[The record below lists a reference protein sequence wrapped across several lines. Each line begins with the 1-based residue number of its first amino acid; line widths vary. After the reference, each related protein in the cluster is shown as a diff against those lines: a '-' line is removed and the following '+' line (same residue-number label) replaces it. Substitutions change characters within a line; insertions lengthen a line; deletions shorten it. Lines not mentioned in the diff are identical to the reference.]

1 SGGGRLHAWTNLHYL
16 PMRRSPPTSA
26 PFRCPVCGAGAYARA
41 PALGRLVPH
50 AVLLLLR
57 VLGDVR
63 GSGEVCRQAQYRR
76 WRRPLATVA
85 AWRSRRALR
94 WPYTE
99 EFRRGVARQNFG

>member
-1 SGGGRLHAWTNLHYL
+1 MYRTLQGTRKSILQQGAQAPDSGVSVVRTTRSGGGRLHAWTNLHYL

-63 GSGEVCRQAQYRR
+63 GSGEVCRQA
-76 WRRPLATVA
+76 
-85 AWRSRRALR
+85 
-94 WPYTE
+94 
-99 EFRRGVARQNFG
+99 